1 MVTTNYNMLAS
12 LAFSESPFY
21 PSTPPPPPTPTSL
34 PQVYLKAPMILNGVC
49 VIWRGWID
57 LQRLDGMGYL
67 EYDLERAQVVMQFM
81 LTNKVLWKC
90 VHTEKHQ
97 MFLSCQL
104 SSFLNYISE
113 LFEGVF
119 TQIPLQVDKTKA

>member
-1 MVTTNYNMLAS
+1 MLTTNYNMLAS
-12 LAFSESPFY
+12 LAFWVSLSSP
-21 PSTPPPPPTPTSL
+21 PLTPTSH

-67 EYDLERAQVVMQFM
+67 EYDAERAQVVMQYM

-90 VHTEKHQ
+90 VHREKHQ
-97 MFLSCQL
+97 MLLSCHF
-104 SSFLNYISE
+104 SFFVNYISE
-113 LFEGVF
+113 LFEDVF